1 MASKHRDFQ
10 PDEASAQPSNL
21 ANNLFLVRADV
32 IDFWRLALEHNW
44 SIDKHYVL
52 YPNPWPKKRQI
63 KRRFHGHP
71 VFFDMIRLAKYIE
84 LRSNWQIYAEEFAIA
99 LSVVAHQKI
108 AAEEIKVVQHYFS
121 PFEKNMPKAGTGFF
135 ASLQNSAYELGLQGL
150 LCGESQY
157 TLQAKSH
164 VSRHARKAKS
174 CGTSTNTQE
183 DFNLHSL

>member
-99 LSVVAHQKI
+99 LSIVAHQKI

-121 PFEKNMPKAGTGFF
+121 PFEKKYA
-135 ASLQNSAYELGLQGL
+135 
-150 LCGESQY
+150 ESGHR
-157 TLQAKSH
+157 LFRVAAEF
-164 VSRHARKAKS
+164 R
-174 CGTSTNTQE
+174 
-183 DFNLHSL
+183 L